1 MKKIAIVLPCYNES
15 VLIEKFND
23 SMVHRLKLIPCLF
36 DLIYVNDGS
45 VDNTSQIILD
55 LKCDVGNVNIQLLN
69 LQYNVGHQFAI
80 YQGLLFTRDYQYDNV
95 LIMDSDGEDDPLAID
110 TIIKHAEYDIVQV
123 SRGKRSESFV
133 FKLLYNF
140 YKIIFLLLIGKKIDY
155 GNFSLIKPRI
165 VASAIDN
172 SFMHLGAFLDN
183 QKATKYKVQWNR
195 RKRLDGV
202 SKMSFR
208 NLFYHGIRALTENA
222 ESLLFFFI
230 RISLF
235 IAFLILTLTGLIV
248 YKKFIIHEAILGWSS
263 TLLTNLLNSLLL
275 CTGFF
280 VIGSLQLNILSKQ
293 GKKSINGIFHSMM
306 VIENWKKLK

>member
-1 MKKIAIVLPCYNES
+1 MKKIAIILPCYNES
-15 VLIEKFND
+15 ILIGKFND
-23 SMVHRLKLIPCLF
+23 SMVHVLKQIPCLF

-55 LKCDVGNVNIQLLN
+55 LKCDVSNINIQLLN

-80 YQGLLFTRDYQYDNV
+80 FQGLLYTRGYQYDNV
-95 LIMDSDGEDDPLAID
+95 LIMDSDGEDDPLAIG
-110 TIIKHAEYDIVQV
+110 TILNHAENDIVQV
-123 SRGKRSESFV
+123 SRGKRSESFM
-133 FKLLYNF
+133 FKLLYNL
-140 YKIIFLLLIGKKIDY
+140 YKIIFLFLIGKKIDY

-165 VASAIDN
+165 VAAAIDN
-172 SFMHLGAFLDN
+172 SFSHLGAFLDN

-230 RISLF
+230 RILIF
-235 IAFLILTLTGLIV
+235 IAFLIFILTGLIL
-248 YKKFIIHEAILGWSS
+248 YNKFIVHEAVLGWSS

-275 CTGFF
+275 CSGFF

-293 GKKSINGIFHSMM
+293 GKKGINGIFHSIM
-306 VIENWKKLK
+306 VIENWKKIK